1 MLFMETPTPGHWGLG
16 AKEED
21 GDPDPPLLALLARGK
36 SCWSHPA
43 RDGCCLQPE
52 VPFEGGTKLTDQKF
66 SPEAAV
72 SLLKQIT
79 SYSSQRLVGSPC
91 AGGKHK

>member
-1 MLFMETPTPGHWGLG
+1 MPALVAVGWL
-16 AKEED
+16 
-21 GDPDPPLLALLARGK
+21 LLALDAARVYAAALFEDGRKLA
-36 SCWSHPA
+36 
-43 RDGCCLQPE
+43 
-52 VPFEGGTKLTDQKF
+52 DQKF

-79 SYSSQRLVGSPC
+79 SYSFQRSVGSPW